1 MPLTHAL
8 DADIYV
14 LACSQATDAADL
26 VALGDHH
33 SVHVVQ
39 ITDAAIVPLAVFHLG
54 ARVTALG
61 WSAGAVS
68 PSVSDDWHID
78 LVAGSADFGL
88 FHLSKLAGRDE
99 CIYNFGAGS
108 TGHNGGVNSI
118 AFVGGYPA
126 DSTRYVAT
134 CGGDK
139 TVLVWDLYPER
150 VNDDARASAPP
161 PPDASVAPE
170 DRTPP
175 TAYEIPY
182 AHPLTTVCAHPHTSK
197 ELLVADTHG
206 TIFLV
211 DWRSDDP
218 STPQP
223 DRRTV
228 LELVQ
233 PYAMGDALIG
243 NGDST
248 WTSVAWRRDTTD
260 IIGSVT
266 GNKYHIWDLAKLH
279 GGKPLVTGPTF
290 SQGGKF
296 RWCNTHPEFF
306 AISSSSPATGAIL
319 HVHNLGYLTQQPTQL
334 AVAAKPHYVRDFDF
348 LATRGVPRIAAA
360 VGRSLVIM
368 PIGATEK

>member
-1 MPLTHAL
+1 MDLTHVL
-8 DADIYV
+8 DSEIYV
-14 LACSQATDAADL
+14 LSCCQADDGADL
-26 VALGDHH
+26 VALGGEH
-33 SVHVVQ
+33 SVHIVQ
-39 ITDAAIVPLAVFHLG
+39 ITEKTIVPLAVFHLG

-61 WSAGAVS
+61 WSTGSVS
-68 PSVSDDWHID
+68 PSVSDEWRID

-150 VNDDARASAPP
+150 IDDGSANAQMPEASMP
-161 PPDASVAPE
+161 PE

-175 TAYEIPY
+175 TAYEISY
-182 AHPLTTVCAHPHTSK
+182 AHPLTTLCSHPATSK

-206 TIFLV
+206 TIFMV

-218 STPQP
+218 GEPQP

-228 LELVQ
+228 FELVQ

-243 NGDST
+243 NGDTT

-266 GNKYHIWDLAKLH
+266 GNKYHIWDLTKLY
-279 GGKPLVTGPTF
+279 GGKPLRTGPTF

-319 HVHNLGYLTQQPTQL
+319 HVHNLGYLSQQPTQL
-334 AVAAKPHYVRDFDF
+334 AIAAKPHYVRDFDF

-360 VGRSLVIM
+360 VGRSLVVM
-368 PIGATEK
+368 PIGSAEK